1 MSFLFLIVASF
12 FSSALTA
19 VLGVGGGVLL
29 LSLMPGLLPIA
40 AVVPVHGVVQLAS
53 NVTRAAFG
61 VRHIQWRLV
70 AAYAAGAVLGAAA
83 GSRVVVTVP
92 LAILPVVLGL
102 FILLVTWVPRRWLAL
117 RSGKGRW
124 VGRFAAVGAVQT
136 FISLFVGAAGPLVT
150 PVLLRE
156 GLSRDRIVVTHGAM
170 MSVLHALKIVTF
182 GLLGFAFAPY
192 LPLMAGLVASVS
204 VGSWVG
210 THLRPKIPEELFRRL
225 LKVALTLLALRLIL
239 RFAV

>member
-1 MSFLFLIVASF
+1 MSFLLLIAASF

-19 VLGVGGGVLL
+19 VLGVGGGILL
-29 LSLMPGLLPIA
+29 ISLMPGLLPIA

-61 VRHIQWRLV
+61 IRHAQWRLV
-70 AAYAAGAVLGAAA
+70 AAYAGGAVLGAAA
-83 GSRVVVTVP
+83 GSQVVVTVP
-92 LAILPVVLGL
+92 LARLPVLLGL
-102 FILLVTWVPRRWLAL
+102 FILLVTWVPRRWLAVG
-117 RSGKGRW
+117 SGKARRL
-124 VGRFAAVGAVQT
+124 GRFATVGAVQT
-136 FISLFVGAAGPLVT
+136 FISLFVGAAGPLIT

-170 MSVLHALKIVTF
+170 MSLLHALKIVTF

-192 LPLMAGLVASVS
+192 LPLMAAMVVSVS
-204 VGSWVG
+204 AGSWAG
-210 THLRPKIPEELFRRL
+210 THLRPKVPEELFRRL

-239 RFAV
+239 RVAV

>member
-1 MSFLFLIVASF
+1 MSSAFLIIAAF

-29 LSLMPGLLPIA
+29 ISLMPGLLPIA

-53 NVTRAAFG
+53 NATRVAFG
-61 VRHIQWRLV
+61 KRHAQWRLV
-70 AAYAAGAVLGAAA
+70 AIYASGAALGAAV

-92 LAILPVVLGL
+92 LTALPVVLGL
-102 FILLVTWVPRRWLAL
+102 FILLVTWVPRRWLTQRAG
-117 RSGKGRW
+117 RARW
-124 VGRFAAVGAVQT
+124 VGRFATVGAVQT
-136 FISLFVGAAGPLVT
+136 FISLFVGAAGPLIT

-170 MSVLHALKIVTF
+170 MSVLHALKIMTF

-192 LPLMAGLVASVS
+192 LPLMVGMVASVS
-204 VGSWVG
+204 AGSWVG

-239 RFAV
+239 RVAV